1 MKKLLLGTAAALL
14 SIAPAIAATT
24 VVEFKRDTGEEFVVT
39 FDGEGG
45 ASMADGT
52 QMKYTYDTETGK
64 MCFENPDATTTC
76 VVYAEVLEEPKAGD
90 SVRYKIE
97 GSDVEGLATIKSI
110 EE

>member
-1 MKKLLLGTAAALL
+1 MKKLILGAGAALL

-24 VVEFKRDTGEEFVVT
+24 VVEFKRDSGEVFVVT

-52 QMKYTYDTETGK
+52 QMTYTFDTETGK

-76 VVYAEVLEEPKAGD
+76 IIYAEVLEEPKAGD
-90 SVRYKIE
+90 SVRYKID
-97 GSDVEGLATIKSI
+97 GSDIEGLATIKSL